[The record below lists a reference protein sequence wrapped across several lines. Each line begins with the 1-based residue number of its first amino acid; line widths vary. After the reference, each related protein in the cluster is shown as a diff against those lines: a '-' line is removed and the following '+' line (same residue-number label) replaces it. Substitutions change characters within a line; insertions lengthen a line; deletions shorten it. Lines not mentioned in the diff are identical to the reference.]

1 MPEKLALSADQF
13 AGSGSVRLAADL
25 EARRLPDLAALRVT
39 FAPDP
44 AGIPHVSVHL
54 ATLASYEGLLG
65 STVQT
70 GEVA

>member
-1 MPEKLALSADQF
+1 MVELLALAHERGCE
-13 AGSGSVRLAADL
+13 AELAVRLATDL
-25 EARRLPDLAALRVT
+25 EARRLPDLAILRAA

-44 AGIPHVSVHL
+44 AAIPHVSVHL

-65 STVQT
+65 SVQT

>member
-1 MPEKLALSADQF
+1 MVELLALARGCE
-13 AGSGSVRLAADL
+13 AELGLRLTADL
-25 EARRLPDLAALRVT
+25 ETRRLPDLAILCAA

-54 ATLASYEGLLG
+54 ATLASYEALLG
-65 STVQT
+65 STVQA

>member
-1 MPEKLALSADQF
+1 M
-13 AGSGSVRLAADL
+13 RLAADL